1 MALIEAKAADLFPTH
16 GLEQAKLYASCQRLN
31 VQFVYAS
38 NGRLFVE
45 YDLHTGM
52 TTHPTASQRVPPR
65 NSAIPLL
72 LGRFVFE
79 PLPVKILQASPDS

>member
-1 MALIEAKAADLFPTH
+1 MALD
-16 GLEQAKLYASCQRLN
+16 QAKLYASCQRLN

-38 NGRLFVE
+38 NGHLCVE
-45 YDLHTGM
+45 YDRHTGM
-52 TTHPTASQRVPPR
+52 TMHPR

-72 LGRFVFE
+72 LGSFVFE